1 MGTNNKLKQ
10 RDSTNQQK
18 STQASLSVNERIL
31 KECHQL
37 YMDPDNGLVEV
48 CFINFVILNFRYS
61 SKFEGYAARSSYMIG
76 KSLESISC
84 FDDEILIQMF
94 II

>member
-1 MGTNNKLKQ
+1 MHYENHRRTDFKLIVEFYSETMGSNNKLKQ

-18 STQASLSVNERIL
+18 SAQASLSVNERIL

-48 CFINFVILNFRYS
+48 CFMNFVILHLRNSR
-61 SKFEGYAARSSYMIG
+61 
-76 KSLESISC
+76 KSEKYV
-84 FDDEILIQMF
+84 
-94 II
+94 